1 MIDAKEI
8 DKIVNKLKEEIED
21 GTVNTADYTF
31 AVLFLV
37 ITQLEKEIVILKL
50 EEGDR
55 RQEITKLKRQ
65 IRRLEDQLTLS
76 QRPNA
81 N

>member
-31 AVLFLV
+31 NVLFLV

>member
-1 MIDAKEI
+1 LIDAKEI

-31 AVLFLV
+31 NVLFLV

>member
-31 AVLFLV
+31 NVLFLV

-76 QRPNA
+76 QRPRIN
-81 N
+81 

>member
-1 MIDAKEI
+1 LIDAKEI

-31 AVLFLV
+31 NVLFLV

-65 IRRLEDQLTLS
+65 IRRLEDQLILS
-76 QRPNA
+76 QRPRVN
-81 N
+81 